1 MNIYGAIN
9 AAMGEIAP
17 IAKDRKNEKQ
27 NFKFRGIDDIMNEL
41 QPVLVKHGLF
51 VVPEVINVIREQK
64 QSNGGGVLL
73 YSIVT
78 MKYTFYAGDG
88 TSVSATVIGEG
99 MDSGDKA
106 SNKAMAVAMKYALLQ
121 VFCIPTEDAKDPDAD
136 THDRAPKAQAEKA
149 KTENPKQVEFARLVN
164 AIDENQI
171 PVYDETWRKKWRDMA
186 VEKGFTVTINELK
199 KDLGITK

>member
-9 AAMGEIAP
+9 AAMSDIEP

-41 QPVLVKHGLF
+41 QPVLVKHGIF
-51 VVPEVINVIREQK
+51 VVPEVVNVIREQK

-78 MKYTFYAGDG
+78 MKYTFYATDG
-88 TSVSATVIGEG
+88 TNVSATVIGEG

-121 VFCIPTEDAKDPDAD
+121 VFCIPTEDAKDPDAESPAIG
-136 THDRAPKAQAEKA
+136 APQDNGNEFVTTKNALIDWLQVSPPVFNDEWTKYANERIAA
-149 KTENPKQVEFARLVN
+149 KDIDGMKTCIETAKKLV
-164 AIDENQI
+164 A
-171 PVYDETWRKKWRDMA
+171 KK
-186 VEKGFTVTINELK
+186 EQNK
-199 KDLGITK
+199 